1 MATLW
6 GRQWTRAELL
16 QRVGDL
22 GQIAGARLVTLADGK
37 ERGVRAALCRTGTGF
52 AFTVLIDRGL
62 DIAHA
67 EYCGKSLAWRSMTE
81 DAHPAYFEREGLGWL
96 RTFYGG
102 LVVTCGLTQAG
113 APCVDE
119 GQPLGLHGR
128 ISHIP
133 AKNVW
138 VDGEWEGDEY
148 RFWVRG
154 KMQEAVVF
162 SENLQLTREISAY
175 LGQNRLIIRDT
186 VENLGYQR
194 TEHMLLYH
202 VNIGFPAVEE
212 GAELIG
218 PTRSA
223 TPRDAEAEQGKDRYA
238 RLDAPIPGY
247 KEKCYFHDMATSPD
261 GFVKAAIANRALGHG
276 AYVRYRKDQLPNFTQ
291 WKMMG
296 QGNYVVGMEP
306 ANCLVMGRAG
316 ERARG
321 TLQFLEPGE
330 RRDYELEIGA
340 LASREE
346 IDSLAAEVR
355 SY

>member
-1 MATLW
+1 LW
-6 GRQWTRAELL
+6 GRQWTRSELTR
-16 QRVGDL
+16 RVGDIA
-22 GQIAGARLVTLADGK
+22 QIAGARLVTLGDGK
-37 ERGVRAALCRTGTGF
+37 EQGVRAAICRTGSGF
-52 AFTVLIDRGL
+52 AYTVLIDRGL

-67 EYCGKSLAWRSMTE
+67 EMNGKALAWRSMTE

-113 APCVDE
+113 APCVDGE
-119 GQPLGLHGR
+119 QPLGLHGR

-138 VDGEWEGDEY
+138 VDGAWEGDDY

-162 SENLQLTREISAY
+162 GDNLQLTREISSY
-175 LGQNRLIIRDT
+175 LGQDRLIIRDT
-186 VENLGYQR
+186 VENLGHQR

-202 VNIGFPAVEE
+202 VNIGFPAVDE

-218 PTRSA
+218 PSRSA
-223 TPRDAEAEQGKDRYA
+223 TPRDAEAEAGKERA
-238 RLDAPIPGY
+238 TILDAPIAGY
-247 KEKCYFHDMATSPD
+247 KEKCYFHDMAAGPD

-276 AYVRYRKDQLPNFTQ
+276 AYIRYRKAELPNFTQ

-306 ANCLVMGRAG
+306 ANCLVMGRAA

-330 RRDYELEIGA
+330 RRDYVLEIGA
-340 LASREE
+340 LTSREA
-346 IDSLAAEVR
+346 IDAFATEVAG
-355 SY
+355 Y